1 MGIKYRITEAQLMKI
16 HERLNES
23 TEDVPGN
30 TEDPKNQPGFMSEEE
45 DEDSVDESET
55 TGKKQA
61 PEAKNPS
68 FMANKMQE
76 EVGKEKFSGTKVA
89 GTKTPGTWDKNVK
102 SGKTP
107 TDQIKSGG
115 AAKKIEGTKAKTGEW
130 DGVTKSSPEAKAHIL
145 KGLKAGDV
153 KNSMG
158 VKSTPTKDTAD
169 KGTTQSADAKKHIS
183 TSLKSG
189 GSAKDIE
196 SAKAK
201 TGNWEGAKTGS
212 VNEKKSMSAKEMR
225 DEKKRA
231 MEERANR
238 MDGLA

>member
-1 MGIKYRITEAQLMKI
+1 MSIKYRITEAQLMKI

-23 TEDVPGN
+23 TDVPAN
-30 TEDPKNQPGFMSEEE
+30 MEDPEKQSGFVHETDDE
-45 DEDSVDESET
+45 DEDDTVVET
-55 TGKKQA
+55 TKQA
-61 PEAKNPS
+61 PEAKNPA
-68 FMANKMQE
+68 FMAKKMQE

-89 GTKTPGTWDKNVK
+89 GTKTPGTWDKTVK
-102 SGKTP
+102 SGKTVS
-107 TDQIKSGG
+107 DQIKSGG
-115 AAKKIEGTKAKTGEW
+115 SAKKIEGTKAKTGEW
-130 DGVTKSSPEAKAHIL
+130 EGVTKTSPEAKAHIL
-145 KGLKAGDV
+145 KGMKAGDV

-183 TSLKSG
+183 NSLKSG
-189 GSAKDIE
+189 GAAKDIE

-201 TGNWEGAKTGS
+201 TGNWEEAKTGS

-231 MEERANR
+231 MEERANK